1 MNELYFI
8 KPHKVNHKTVDNLM
22 EGGHITLEDRRYEQ
36 LSSKPRGRSIFKK
49 LLSMDEKTRL
59 VIYS

>member
-1 MNELYFI
+1 MKELYFI
-8 KPHKVNHKTVDNLM
+8 KPYKVNHKTVDNLI

-36 LSSKPRGRSIFKK
+36 LSTKPRGRSIFKK

>member
-1 MNELYFI
+1 MKELYFI
-8 KPHKVNHKTVDNLM
+8 KPYKVNHKTVDNLM

-49 LLSMDEKTRL
+49 LLSMDGDTRL

>member
-1 MNELYFI
+1 MKELYFI
-8 KPHKVNHKTVDNLM
+8 KPYKVNHKTVDNLM

-36 LSSKPRGRSIFKK
+36 LSAKPRGRSIFKK
-49 LLSMDEKTRL
+49 LLSMDGETRL